1 MWMLNSITRD
11 ELEKAIMKT
20 EAYVVSVYS
29 TRTAGYYC
37 GALEKLR
44 TYSQK
49 SSEEPCKSVPA
60 FYELITKAS
69 PYERPETS
77 WQKTQARAILMLL
90 DILNGD
96 EPKREYYYKK
106 RTYEGTFANEL
117 TSFQVWRASEGMSEG
132 TMRKETLIVT
142 DFLIFLEK
150 TGVPSLSRVNSET
163 LLDFLKD
170 ISTCSDLWTR
180 ACAYTIRK
188 FLSCPAL
195 SLTLGFDPAPLLSG
209 FRHNRDTRLE
219 SYYTPD
225 EIRAV
230 MNAVDRNT
238 CWGKTIYAMM
248 LLACVYG
255 LRVSDIRE
263 LFLSSIRWK
272 SGVISIRQ
280 VKTKR
285 FLELPL
291 IDEVMFALL
300 DYLKNVRPTSD
311 DPHVFLRR
319 SSPHTP
325 YSKKDNFGSKVS
337 VYFRKAGVDTTGKH
351 HGLHSMRHSLASN
364 LLAENTPINEIASIA
379 GHLNVRST
387 KAYIRSDIQHLRLAA
402 LEVPPYGE

>member
-1 MWMLNSITRD
+1 MLNSITRD
-11 ELEKAIMKT
+11 ELEKAIMRT

-29 TRTAGYYC
+29 TRSAGYYC
-37 GALEKLR
+37 STLEKLR
-44 TYSQK
+44 AYAKESL
-49 SSEEPCKSVPA
+49 EEPRKSIPA

-77 WQKTQARAILMLL
+77 WLKTQARAVLMLL

-96 EPKREYYYKK
+96 EPKREYYYKNHA
-106 RTYEGTFANEL
+106 YEGTFANEL
-117 TSFQVWRASEGMSEG
+117 RAFQVWRISEGMSEG

-142 DFLIFLEK
+142 NFLSFLEK
-150 TGVPSLSRVNSET
+150 KGVSSLLLVNSET

-170 ISTCSDLWTR
+170 ISACSDLWTR
-180 ACAYTIRK
+180 DCAYTIRK
-188 FLSCPAL
+188 FLSCPTL
-195 SLTLGFDPAPLLSG
+195 SLTLGFDPAPFLSG

-219 SYYTPD
+219 SCYTPD

-255 LRVSDIRE
+255 LRVSDIKA
-263 LFLSSIRWK
+263 LSLSSIRWK
-272 SGVISIRQ
+272 NRVISIRQ

-285 FLELPL
+285 LLELPL

-300 DYLKNVRPTSD
+300 DYLKNARPTSD

-319 SSPHTP
+319 LSPHTP

-337 VYFRKAGVDTTGKH
+337 VYFRKAGVDTNGKH

-402 LEVPPYGE
+402 LEVPSYGE

>member
-1 MWMLNSITRD
+1 MINSITRD
-11 ELEKAIMKT
+11 ELEKAVMKT
-20 EAYVVSVYS
+20 EAYAVSVYS
-29 TRTAGYYC
+29 AKTAGYYC

-44 TYSQK
+44 TYSK
-49 SSEEPCKSVPA
+49 ESPEEPCKSVPA
-60 FYELITKAS
+60 FYELITKTS
-69 PYERPETS
+69 PYERPKTS
-77 WQKTQARAILMLL
+77 WLRMQARAILMLL

-106 RTYEGTFANEL
+106 HAYEGNFVNEL
-117 TSFQVWRASEGMSEG
+117 ASFQTWRISEGMSEG

-142 DFLIFLEK
+142 NFLIFLEK
-150 TGVPSLSRVNSET
+150 KGVLSLLRVNSET

-170 ISTCSDLWTR
+170 ISTRPDLWTR
-180 ACAYTIRK
+180 DCAYTIRK
-188 FLSCPAL
+188 FLSCPTL
-195 SLTLGFDPAPLLSG
+195 NLTLDFDPAPLLSG
-209 FRHNRDTRLE
+209 FRHNTDTRLE

-230 MNAVDRNT
+230 MNAVDRDT
-238 CWGKTIYAMM
+238 RWGKTIYAMM
-248 LLACVYG
+248 ILACVYG

-263 LFLSSIRWK
+263 LSLSSIHWK
-272 SGVISIRQ
+272 SRFISLIQ
-280 VKTKR
+280 IKTKR

-300 DYLKNVRPTSD
+300 DYLKNARPVSD
-311 DPHVFLRR
+311 DPHVFLRHL
-319 SSPHTP
+319 SPHTP

-379 GHLNVRST
+379 GHSNVKST

-402 LEVPPYGE
+402 LEVPSYGK